1 MKKLI
6 LLLALA
12 LLASCTTK
20 ANNPQ
25 ELGLKDALKDKFLI
39 GVAMNLDYIWERNA
53 KADAAIKKHFNS
65 IVAENCMKSMY
76 MQPEEGV
83 FFWDDADRF
92 IEFGEQN
99 NMFIIGH
106 TLIWHSQA
114 PDWFFIDENGNDVS
128 REVLIER
135 MRMHVHTIVAR
146 YKGRVHGWDVV
157 NEAILNDG
165 TWRDNKFYQILGKDY
180 VRLAFEFAHE
190 ADPNAELYYNDY
202 NEWHVGKR
210 DGVVGM
216 INELKAQG
224 IRIDAMGMQGHWGMD
239 YPQLDE
245 IQAAIDA
252 YVSTGVKVMITE
264 LDITAL
270 PTARRVSAEIS
281 ETEEYRAEMN
291 PYVHGISAETA
302 EAWTNRVLSFFQLFL
317 DNSQHITRVTMWGLS
332 DGASWK
338 NNHPIPGRTD
348 YPLLFD
354 RNYDPKPVINEIIKL
369 VAP

>member
-6 LLLALA
+6 SPLLALA
-12 LLASCTTK
+12 LLASCTAKT
-20 ANNPQ
+20 NHSQ

-39 GVAMNLDYIWERNA
+39 GTALNLDYIWERNA
-53 KADAAIKKHFNS
+53 KADAQIKKHFNS

-83 FFWDDADRF
+83 FFWDDADKF
-92 IEFGEQN
+92 VEYGEAN
-99 NMFIIGH
+99 NMFIVGH

-114 PDWFFIDENGNDVS
+114 PAWFFIDENGNDVS

-135 MRMHVHTIVAR
+135 MRTHIHTIVTR

-157 NEAILNDG
+157 NEAILDNGD
-165 TWRDNKFYQILGKDY
+165 WRESKFYQIVGKDF

-202 NEWHVGKR
+202 NEWHIGKR
-210 DGVVGM
+210 DAVV
-216 INELKAQG
+216 ELIKDLKQKG

-264 LDITAL
+264 LDVSAL
-270 PTARRVSAEIS
+270 PRPRRVSAEIS
-281 ETEEYRAEMN
+281 ETEEYRTEIN
-291 PYVHGISAETA
+291 PYIHGISEKTSK
-302 EAWTNRVLSFFQLFL
+302 EWTEKMVSFFQLFL
-317 DNSQHITRVTMWGLS
+317 DNSQHITRVTMWGVS

-338 NNHPIPGRTD
+338 NGHPVPGRTD

-354 RNYDPKPVINEIIKL
+354 RNYDAKPVVEKIINL
-369 VAP
+369 VK